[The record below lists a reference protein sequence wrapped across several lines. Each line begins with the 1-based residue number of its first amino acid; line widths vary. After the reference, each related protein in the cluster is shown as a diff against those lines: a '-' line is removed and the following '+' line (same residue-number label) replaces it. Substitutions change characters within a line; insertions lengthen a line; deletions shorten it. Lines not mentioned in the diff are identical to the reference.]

1 MKDNNISEAIRY
13 VGVDDKDLDIF
24 ESQYKLSKG
33 VSYNSYVILDDKIA
47 VMDGVDDRAED
58 EWLENVEKVLEGK
71 NPDYLV
77 VLHFEPD
84 HSGGIEKFLLKY
96 PNTTIVGNAKTFSV
110 GSNFF
115 DIGKYQQHLV
125 KEGDELSLGKH
136 SLKFIMAP
144 MVHWPEVMLAFE
156 ETEGVLFSAD
166 AFGKFGALEFEEDNW
181 ADEARRYY
189 INIVG
194 KYGAPVQTLLKKAAA
209 LDIKKIAPLH
219 GPVLSEN
226 LSYYIGLYDTW
237 SSYKPEE
244 TGVLVAYAS
253 IHGNTEVVAKYIA
266 KKLEEKGEKVI
277 LTDLTRQDKAQAV
290 ADAFRFDRMVL
301 AASSYDGGVFI
312 PMEDF
317 LVDLSYKAFQNRKV
331 AIVENGS
338 WGPTAA
344 RKMMSYIETYK
355 NVEVIG
361 ETVTIKSRAKD
372 ADYANVDALVEAVIA
387 AKN

>member
-13 VGVDDKDLDIF
+13 VGVDDKDLDLF
-24 ESQYKLSKG
+24 ESQYKVPNG
-33 VSYNSYVILDDKIA
+33 VSYNSYVILDDKIT
-47 VMDGVDDRAED
+47 VMDGVDDRGED
-58 EWLENVEKVLEGK
+58 EWLANIEKLLEGK
-71 NPDYLV
+71 KPDYLV

-84 HSGGIEKFLLKY
+84 HSGGIEKFLVKY
-96 PNTTIVGNAKTFSV
+96 PETTVVGNAKTFSV
-110 GSNFF
+110 GSNFVEL
-115 DIGKYQQHLV
+115 DKYPQHLV
-125 KEGDELSLGKH
+125 KEGDELCLGKH
-136 SLKFIMAP
+136 TLKFMMAP

-181 ADEARRYY
+181 VDEARRYY

-194 KYGAPVQTLLKKAAA
+194 KYGAPVQTVLKKAAA

-226 LSYYIGLYDTW
+226 LEKYIGLYDTW

-244 TGVLVAYAS
+244 SGVLVAYAS
-253 IHGNTEVVAKYIA
+253 IHGNTELVAKYVA
-266 KKLEEKGEKVI
+266 KKLEEKGEKVV
-277 LTDLTRQDKAQAV
+277 LTDLTRQDKSQAV

-317 LVDLSYKAFQNRKV
+317 LVDLSYKTYQNRKV
-331 AIVENGS
+331 ALIENGS
-338 WGPTAA
+338 WGPTAG
-344 RKMMSYIETYK
+344 RKMKGHIEGFK
-355 NVEVIG
+355 NVEIIG
-361 ETVTIKSRAKD
+361 DMVTIKSRAKD

>member
-1 MKDNNISEAIRY
+1 MDNNVSSSIRY
-13 VGVDDKDLDIF
+13 VGVDDKDLDLF
-24 ESQYKLSKG
+24 ESQYKLAKG

-115 DIGKYQQHLV
+115 DIGKYPQQLV

-144 MVHWPEVMLAFE
+144 MVHWPEVMVAFE
-156 ETEGVLFSAD
+156 ESEGVLFSAD
-166 AFGKFGALEFEEDNW
+166 AFGKFDALEYEDGNW
-181 ADEARRYY
+181 AEEARRYY

>member
-1 MKDNNISEAIRY
+1 MDNNVSSSIRY

-84 HSGGIEKFLLKY
+84 HSGGLEKFLLKY

-115 DIGKYQQHLV
+115 DLGKYQQQLV
-125 KEGDELSLGKH
+125 KEGDVLSLGKH

-156 ETEGVLFSAD
+156 ESEGVLFSAD
-166 AFGKFGALEFEEDNW
+166 AFGKFDALEYEDGNW
-181 ADEARRYY
+181 AEEARRYY

-194 KYGAPVQTLLKKAAA
+194 KYGAPVQTLLKKAAD

>member
-1 MKDNNISEAIRY
+1 
-13 VGVDDKDLDIF
+13 
-24 ESQYKLSKG
+24 
-33 VSYNSYVILDDKIA
+33 
-47 VMDGVDDRAED
+47 
-58 EWLENVEKVLEGK
+58 
-71 NPDYLV
+71 
-77 VLHFEPD
+77 
-84 HSGGIEKFLLKY
+84 
-96 PNTTIVGNAKTFSV
+96 V
-110 GSNFF
+110 GSNFVEL
-115 DIGKYQQHLV
+115 DKYPQHLV
-125 KEGDELSLGKH
+125 KEGDELCLGKH
-136 SLKFIMAP
+136 TLKFVMAP

-194 KYGAPVQTLLKKAAA
+194 KYGAPVQTVLKKAAA

-226 LSYYIGLYDTW
+226 LEKYIGLYDTW

-244 TGVLVAYAS
+244 SGVLVAYAS
-253 IHGNTEVVAKYIA
+253 IHGNTELVAKYVA
-266 KKLEEKGEKVI
+266 KKLEEKGEKVV
-277 LTDLTRQDKAQAV
+277 LTDLTRQDKSQAV

-317 LVDLSYKAFQNRKV
+317 LVDLSYKTYQNRKV
-331 AIVENGS
+331 ALIENGS
-338 WGPTAA
+338 WGPTAG
-344 RKMMSYIETYK
+344 RKMKGHIEGFK
-355 NVEVIG
+355 NVEIIG
-361 ETVTIKSRAKD
+361 DMVTIKSRAKD
-372 ADYANVDALVEAVIA
+372 VDYANVDALVEAVVA